1 MSPSGNLKK
10 NKNKILK
17 LAEKYG
23 AKNIRVFGSVA
34 RGEAEWLSDID
45 LLVDMEPDRSLLD
58 MGGFLSEAQK
68 ILGCRVDVFTE
79 KMLRKRIRTTV
90 LKEAIKL

>member
-1 MSPSGNLKK
+1 MSLEELLKK
-10 NKNKILK
+10 NKNRILK
-17 LAEKYG
+17 IAQKYG

-34 RGEAEWLSDID
+34 RRQATASSDID
-45 LLVDMEPDRSLLD
+45 LLVDMEPDRSLMD

-68 ILGCRVDVFTE
+68 LLGCRVDVFTE

-90 LKEAIKL
+90 LKEAAKL

>member
-1 MSPSGNLKK
+1 MSLEELLKK
-10 NKNKILK
+10 NKNRIMKI
-17 LAEKYG
+17 AQKYG

-34 RGEAEWLSDID
+34 RHQATASSDID
-45 LLVDMEPDRSLLD
+45 LLVDMEPDRSLFD

>member
-1 MSPSGNLKK
+1 MKMSQ
-10 NKNKILK
+10 
-17 LAEKYG
+17 KYG
-23 AKNIRVFGSVA
+23 TKNIRVFGSVA
-34 RGEAEWLSDID
+34 RRQATASSDID
-45 LLVDMEPDRSLLD
+45 LLIDMEADRSLMD

-79 KMLRKRIRTTV
+79 KMLRKRIRATV